1 MANFSVQ
8 MPGPGWG
15 PAANAFTEAYQQ
27 AQDRT
32 MAQGQSQALMEL
44 RALQTEAARR
54 GLAKDTALEQLRQ
67 QLAAAPDT
75 AIPLASERTVAQPYS
90 PEGIATATEA
100 AGLGVPP
107 PAPPPPVVLPGQTM
121 QGLTQETFRK
131 SIADPRVAAALMTP
145 EGQVAAKARGALTK
159 QDLDAQRAFAEAH
172 QESLA
177 LMPQARAAV
186 DEGDKIKFNA
196 TMGAL
201 YQRQRDIFARTDPA
215 RAHDMGTRSDTYYA
229 KATDLQFDKHE
240 AALQGEDLKA
250 MGALLAKLS
259 APGGATLDNVTAALA
274 YEWKSKRGQAEDWE
288 LHRVGIEKAIGRLAQ
303 TEFQP
308 LMQAVFAEM
317 DAQRGRRDPQAAL
330 VSAVRKMGGPGLDL
344 AARALADKGELGKWA
359 RQMFGGK
366 GTTENDVVLARKMVE
381 ETQADGTPG
390 TLPGQPGYEGKVGAR
405 LGQIRRPAEGA
416 VTLRHTESGLR
427 TGVNQARLSADS
439 AARELAALE
448 KNAPKVNIFTPGA
461 KEQQATYET
470 DVLAPAGTR
479 RAEWR
484 QAGKDAESELTDFP
498 ARQNAPQGPPPPP
511 LPPPPAGPAVPDQLR
526 GRGAPQGA
534 PPGAATSPPSPD
546 AVRMAHE
553 AQSLAYQRHSVPFSQ
568 LTEEQKR
575 AIYEEVSRGAP

>member
-75 AIPLASERTVAQPYS
+75 AIPVASERTVAQPYS
-90 PEGIATATEA
+90 PEGMATATEA

-172 QESLA
+172 QESLE

-250 MGALLAKLS
+250 TGALLTKLN

-308 LMQAVFAEM
+308 LMQAVFTEM
-317 DAQRGRRDPQAAL
+317 DAQRGRRDPQTAL

-359 RQMFGGK
+359 RVMFGGK
-366 GTTENDVVLARKMVE
+366 GTTENDVALARKMVE

-390 TLPGQPGYEGKVGAR
+390 TLPGQPGYEGKVGTR
-405 LGQIRRPAEGA
+405 LGQ
-416 VTLRHTESGLR
+416 LRVHPSTVSPEERSLR
-427 TGVNQARLSADS
+427 FQRAQVELDRANLRLDALKNKPVSSETAKEKEKLS
-439 AARELAALE
+439 MEAARYRLAALSWESDASEEGKATAARYRKAE
-448 KNAPKVNIFTPGA
+448 KDTLDQIEKIKGIA
-461 KEQQATYET
+461 
-470 DVLAPAGTR
+470 
-479 RAEWR
+479 
-484 QAGKDAESELTDFP
+484 
-498 ARQNAPQGPPPPP
+498 PPPPP
-511 LPPPPAGPAVPDQLR
+511 PPKAPGLFDRTRAAVGLGGPAVPKKGLSGSTTTPDPVKS
-526 GRGAPQGA
+526 AA
-534 PPGAATSPPSPD
+534 DAATAGLFPGKSYP
-546 AVRMAHE
+546 E
-553 AQSLAYQRHSVPFSQ
+553 
-568 LTEEQKR
+568 LTPEQKQQVIDKLN
-575 AIYEEVSRGAP
+575 ATNTGP